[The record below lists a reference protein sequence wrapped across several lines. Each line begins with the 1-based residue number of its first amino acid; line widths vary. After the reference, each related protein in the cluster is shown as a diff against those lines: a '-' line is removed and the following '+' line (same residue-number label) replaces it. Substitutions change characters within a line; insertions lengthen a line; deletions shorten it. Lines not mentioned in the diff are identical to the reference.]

1 MVPQV
6 EAHLV
11 VVQAVVARQE
21 NSVRTAKVMASVIFT
36 PVIQAISTIVMV
48 QENASSAVVTDI
60 PMALE

>member
-1 MVPQV
+1 M
-6 EAHLV
+6 

-48 QENASSAVVTDI
+48 QENASSGRVSWIKKRAGKN
-60 PMALE
+60 

>member
-1 MVPQV
+1 VVPQV

-11 VVQAVVARQE
+11 VVQAVAARQE

-36 PVIQAISTIVMV
+36 PVIQAISTIVTA